1 MDAASER
8 VSAPALLA
16 ATWAE
21 WVGLAKYPLLFMV
34 YPLDTW
40 FLAET
45 AEGLDA
51 EGVKVK
57 EAERFKG
64 IL

>member
-1 MDAASER
+1 MEAASER

-34 YPLDTW
+34 YPLDT
-40 FLAET
+40 
-45 AEGLDA
+45 
-51 EGVKVK
+51 
-57 EAERFKG
+57 
-64 IL
+64 